1 MKKLLTQKRLSN
13 ILMIFIVLSIFL
25 DFHVFYSPIATLI
38 RCIIISVLFL
48 IVLIL
53 YNKPKDIKKL
63 FIYFFII
70 VIYITMH
77 HINALNFKSLV
88 PNNFNYSLLKELLY
102 FFKMLSNIMLFY
114 IVYRLNIKYI
124 DIKKYIKII
133 VCIISLTI
141 IVSDLFCV
149 SYTAY
154 NLEKTSIPIFKWFFY
169 EKYDFMSGSSKGF
182 FHLTNQIVALL
193 LLYYPIIMCESFKE
207 KKIINYILLFSVPI
221 SMLMIGNRLAVYG
234 TLIEIFIL
242 TIIYFTLNIK
252 NKPNRLFFI
261 SSFIIFVAIILM
273 IPYSPLTMRGYYYD
287 AIYSGESISFVD
299 EVNANKSFEESY
311 IKNKNNDKL
320 IDKFSEKNID
330 PLFTMTSYPYKYDR
344 KFWNNMVKQDV
355 KLTGNARYMELSIAK
370 RIKKINNN
378 KWDKYFGLTYTRVI
392 NAFNIEQDF
401 VMQYYSIGIIG
412 IILFLGLYI
421 YIILYSIIK
430 ILFDLKNKF
439 NEKNISLLFGS
450 SFMLFSSYYSGN
462 ILNSIS
468 MIIPLTLILS
478 VLYNEV
484 NEKKK
489 FTSKEKILGFDVST
503 DNSKNIVKKIFSAD
517 GKVFVV
523 NINPLI
529 ILDHYKDEEK
539 KKIFNQ
545 QIIQIP
551 DGEGIVLASKLKGG
565 NINKRIAG
573 IDMMLE
579 ICKASGKYKKSI
591 FLYGAKEKVAEMAKN
606 NLEKKYKD
614 INIVGTISG
623 YTLEK
628 DVIKAINKSKAEIIF
643 VALGSPKQED
653 FIIRN
658 MNKLKYAKIFVPVG
672 GSFDVISGNLKRA
685 PKIIQK
691 LKLEWLYRM
700 ILEPK
705 RISGIFKL
713 FYFLILNI
721 FEK

>member
-1 MKKLLTQKRLSN
+1 
-13 ILMIFIVLSIFL
+13 
-25 DFHVFYSPIATLI
+25 
-38 RCIIISVLFL
+38 
-48 IVLIL
+48 
-53 YNKPKDIKKL
+53 
-63 FIYFFII
+63 
-70 VIYITMH
+70 
-77 HINALNFKSLV
+77 
-88 PNNFNYSLLKELLY
+88 
-102 FFKMLSNIMLFY
+102 
-114 IVYRLNIKYI
+114 
-124 DIKKYIKII
+124 
-133 VCIISLTI
+133 
-141 IVSDLFCV
+141 
-149 SYTAY
+149 
-154 NLEKTSIPIFKWFFY
+154 
-169 EKYDFMSGSSKGF
+169 
-182 FHLTNQIVALL
+182 
-193 LLYYPIIMCESFKE
+193 
-207 KKIINYILLFSVPI
+207 
-221 SMLMIGNRLAVYG
+221 
-234 TLIEIFIL
+234 
-242 TIIYFTLNIK
+242 
-252 NKPNRLFFI
+252 
-261 SSFIIFVAIILM
+261 
-273 IPYSPLTMRGYYYD
+273 
-287 AIYSGESISFVD
+287 
-299 EVNANKSFEESY
+299 
-311 IKNKNNDKL
+311 
-320 IDKFSEKNID
+320 
-330 PLFTMTSYPYKYDR
+330 
-344 KFWNNMVKQDV
+344 
-355 KLTGNARYMELSIAK
+355 
-370 RIKKINNN
+370 
-378 KWDKYFGLTYTRVI
+378 
-392 NAFNIEQDF
+392 
-401 VMQYYSIGIIG
+401 
-412 IILFLGLYI
+412 
-421 YIILYSIIK
+421 
-430 ILFDLKNKF
+430 
-439 NEKNISLLFGS
+439 
-450 SFMLFSSYYSGN
+450 MLFSSYYSGN

-503 DNSKNIVKKIFSAD
+503 DNSKNIVKKIFSTD

-539 KKIFNQ
+539 KEIFNQ

-551 DGEGIVLASKLKGG
+551 DGEGIILASKLKGG